1 MTLCGLQLKVRQLK
15 YLFSVCV
22 EGGSSLSSFLVVIT
36 SVCKTLQKVQMLPC
50 MKTHIP
56 WRRF

>member
-22 EGGSSLSSFLVVIT
+22 ERGVLTEQFSCGDHFS
-36 SVCKTLQKVQMLPC
+36 M
-50 MKTHIP
+50 
-56 WRRF
+56 